1 MSAGVFRFLER
12 FVFVIYFSVVGLI
25 VGINLFVSR
34 GHHSVSAISPD
45 YFVIVTTFLAL
56 GFLVAFFRFHTSIKR
71 LLEKVPVTVWVAGF
85 LGFSVILQLVVVKV
99 FAVRPSWDFGALV
112 NGARLFIETG
122 EVSAYFSIYPNNIFL
137 FCLLVV
143 IGKVFTPSVIVYLL
157 FNILI
162 ITISQYLIFRIARK
176 VGGQSVA
183 LVTLAVSVLFFPY
196 IFFAPVVYTDT
207 ISLVFLLLP
216 LNMLLD
222 KDGELKSNL
231 PTLLGA
237 AVIFAF
243 GMLLKGSLIIFIIA
257 FAITLFFYMKG
268 WKKAYM
274 ILPFVVLIIVKT
286 LFNSALYQMEILD
299 KQQLQQTGFPVSHW
313 LVMAQNEDRFGKY
326 SGDDFEWT
334 KQLLEDHPRDQV
346 SDIHFQ
352 ELRDRIEEKGLQGN
366 LAFNFEKIKHTWT
379 DGTYYSLNKIKRNP
393 VVPENITGLLDYK
406 SGDLLQ
412 GYARVQHLVL
422 LIGLLFTAC
431 LLKEKKAFVMF
442 CMLAIVG
449 YFFFFLLWETR
460 SRYLV
465 SVTPLII
472 LLSCMGY
479 FKIKNRRFRG

>member
-34 GHHSVSAISPD
+34 GHHSVSAIAPD
-45 YFVIVTTFLAL
+45 HFVVVTTFVAL
-56 GFLVAFFRFHTSIKR
+56 GFLVAFFRFRTSIKR

-85 LGFSVILQLVVVKV
+85 LGFSIILQLVVVKL
-99 FAVRPSWDFGALV
+99 FAVSPSWDFGALV
-112 NGARLFIETG
+112 NGARLFIQTG

-143 IGKVFTPSVIVYLL
+143 IGKVFTPSVIIYLL

-162 ITISQYLIFRIARK
+162 ITISQYLIFTIARK
-176 VGGQSVA
+176 VAGKSIAMVS
-183 LVTLAVSVLFFPY
+183 LAVSVLFFPY

-207 ISLVFLLLP
+207 ISLVFLLFP

-222 KDGELKSNL
+222 KDGELKRDL

-237 AVIFAF
+237 AVVFAF

-268 WKKAYM
+268 WKKWYV

-286 LFNSALYQMEILD
+286 IFNSALYQLEILD
-299 KQQLQQTGFPVSHW
+299 ERQLQQTSFPVSHW
-313 LVMAQNEDRFGKY
+313 LVMAQSGERVGKY
-326 SGDDFEWT
+326 SGDDVEWT
-334 KQLLEDHPRDQV
+334 KQLLADHPRDQV
-346 SDIHFQ
+346 SEIHYQ
-352 ELRDRIEEKGLQGN
+352 ELQNRLKEKGFQGN
-366 LAFNFEKIKHTWT
+366 LDFNLEKIKHTWT

-412 GYARVQHLVL
+412 GYARVQHLILV
-422 LIGLLFTAC
+422 IGLLFAAS
-431 LLKEKKAFVMF
+431 LMREKRAFVMF

-479 FKIKNRRFRG
+479 FKIKIRRFIG

>member
-1 MSAGVFRFLER
+1 MEKSVFIIF
-12 FVFVIYFSVVGLI
+12 YSVVGLI

-34 GHHSVSAISPD
+34 GHHSISSIAPD
-45 YFVIVTTFLAL
+45 YFGVGTIVIVLFILI
-56 GFLVAFFRFHTSIKR
+56 AFFKFRTSVFR
-71 LLEKVPVTVWVAGF
+71 LLEKVPVTIWVAGF
-85 LGFSVILQLVVVKV
+85 LGFSIIFQLVVVKL

-112 NGARLFIETG
+112 NGTRLYLETG
-122 EVSAYFSIYPNNIFL
+122 EVSDYFSIYPNNIFL

-157 FNILI
+157 FNIFI
-162 ITISQYLIFRIARK
+162 ITISQYLIFTIAGK
-176 VGGQSVA
+176 VAGKSTA
-183 LVTLAVSVLFFPY
+183 MVTLAVSVLFFPY

-222 KDGELKSNL
+222 KDGEFKSNL
-231 PTLLGA
+231 PTLLRA

-268 WKKAYM
+268 WKKAYV
-274 ILPFVVLIIVKT
+274 ILPFVVLIMVKT
-286 LFNSALYQMEILD
+286 IFNSALYQLEILD
-299 KQQLQQTGFPVSHW
+299 KRQLQQTSFPVSHW
-313 LVMAQNEDRFGKY
+313 MVMAQNGDRFGKY

-334 KQLLEDHPRDQV
+334 KQLLEDHPRNQV

-352 ELRDRIEEKGLQGN
+352 ELKNRMEEKGLQGN
-366 LAFNFEKIKHTWT
+366 LVFNLEKIMHTWT

-393 VVPENITGLLDYK
+393 VAPENITGLLDYK

-412 GYARVQHLVL
+412 SYARVQHLILV
-422 LIGLLFTAC
+422 IGLLFAAS
-431 LLKEKKAFVMF
+431 LFREKRAFVMF

-472 LLSCMGY
+472 LLSCIGY
-479 FKIKNRRFRG
+479 FKIKIRRFIG

>member
-1 MSAGVFRFLER
+1 MFHFMEKLVFIIF
-12 FVFVIYFSVVGLI
+12 YSVVGLI

-34 GHHSVSAISPD
+34 GHHSISAIAPD
-45 YFVIVTTFLAL
+45 YFGVGTIVIVLFILI
-56 GFLVAFFRFHTSIKR
+56 AFFKFRTSVFR
-71 LLEKVPVTVWVAGF
+71 LLEKVPVTIWVAGF
-85 LGFSVILQLVVVKV
+85 LGFSIIFQLVVVKL

-112 NGARLFIETG
+112 NGTRLYLETG

-157 FNILI
+157 FNIFI
-162 ITISQYLIFRIARK
+162 ITISQYLIFTIAGK
-176 VGGQSVA
+176 VAGKSTA
-183 LVTLAVSVLFFPY
+183 MVTLAVSVLFFPY

-222 KDGELKSNL
+222 KDGEFKSNL

-268 WKKAYM
+268 WKKAYV
-274 ILPFVVLIIVKT
+274 ILPFVVLIMVKT
-286 LFNSALYQMEILD
+286 IFNSALYQLEILD
-299 KQQLQQTGFPVSHW
+299 KRQLQQTSFPVSHW
-313 LVMAQNEDRFGKY
+313 MVMAQNGDRFGKY

-334 KQLLEDHPRDQV
+334 KQLLEDHPRNQV

-352 ELRDRIEEKGLQGN
+352 ELKNRMEEKGLQGN
-366 LAFNFEKIKHTWT
+366 LVFNLEKIMHTWT

-393 VVPENITGLLDYK
+393 VVPENITSLLDYK

-422 LIGLLFTAC
+422 VIGLLFAAS
-431 LLKEKKAFVMF
+431 LLREKKTFVMF

-449 YFFFFLLWETR
+449 YFLFFLLWETR

-479 FKIKNRRFRG
+479 FKIKIRRFIG